1 MHTYVEAATRR
12 SFYAANTGLSCAI
25 NHCHP
30 RSREKVRGGRAGR
43 KLGHGEKQK
52 NEERWRRRR
61 RRTAWAVFRLLY
73 RCRFEREMLH
83 CRSDGT
89 RAYFRSTRYTAGIC
103 RAFVG
108 ETKKKDRKC
117 STSSELTFRIVLQR
131 QLTFCDRKLG
141 SSRRFIEQLNLQL

>member
-43 KLGHGEKQK
+43 KLGRRKAKERRKV
-52 NEERWRRRR
+52 EEAKEEAGLSGVSTLVPLSFRTRDASLSLGRDSGVFSIDSIHRGHLSGIRR
-61 RRTAWAVFRLLY
+61 
-73 RCRFEREMLH
+73 
-83 CRSDGT
+83 GN
-89 RAYFRSTRYTAGIC
+89 
-103 RAFVG
+103 
-108 ETKKKDRKC
+108 KKKDRKC

-141 SSRRFIEQLNLQL
+141 SSRRFIE